1 MFEGVL
7 PAIITPFKRNPAMS
21 LDIPGLE
28 KNIEFLLSRG
38 IHGIVPC
45 GSTGESA
52 TLTFEEHEKV
62 IKVTVDKVNGEI
74 PVLAGTGSNNTA
86 EAIRLTKAAKDI
98 GADGVLAISPYY
110 NKPNRAGL
118 IKHYHKL
125 ADLDIPVIVYNVPS
139 RTGQNL
145 EPDLIAELAKHP
157 NIWGVKEASGNIG
170 QISRI
175 IEETQDDDFIVISGD
190 DNITLPI
197 MALGGAGVI
206 SVAAN
211 IDPKRMVE
219 MYEAILLGD
228 YQKALVLNFA
238 LSPLFRSMFID
249 TNPIP
254 VKKAV
259 ELMGLAGGP
268 VRLPLSDLDAK
279 KTEELRKVIAA
290 LPKETAKKAPAAKR
304 PVKAA
309 KKAAP
314 KKTVVK
320 TAPQKKA
327 MPKRSAPKKK
337 PVAKRTR

>member
-7 PAIITPFKRNPAMS
+7 PAIITPFKRNSAMG
-21 LDIPGLE
+21 LDVQGLE
-28 KNIEFLLSRG
+28 RNIGFLLSCG

-62 IKVTVDKVNGEI
+62 IEIAVDKVNGKI

-86 EAIRLTKAAKDI
+86 EAVRLTKAAKDI
-98 GADGVLAISPYY
+98 GADGVLVISPYY
-110 NKPNRAGL
+110 NKPNRSGL
-118 IKHYHKL
+118 IKHYTKL
-125 ADLDIPVIVYNVPS
+125 ADLDVPVVMYNVPG

-145 EPDLIAELAKHP
+145 EPDLVAELARHP
-157 NIWGVKEASGNIG
+157 NIVAIKEASGNIG

-175 IEETQDDDFIVISGD
+175 IEETQDDDFVVISGD

-211 IDPKRMVE
+211 VDPKRMVA
-219 MYEAILLGD
+219 MYEAMKQGD
-228 YQKALVLNFA
+228 YQKALVLHYA
-238 LSPLFRSMFID
+238 LSPLLRAMFID

-259 ELMGLAGGP
+259 ELLGMAGGP
-268 VRLPLSDLDAK
+268 VRLPLDDLDEK
-279 KTEELRKVIAA
+279 KTEQLKKI
-290 LPKETAKKAPAAKR
+290 LMTIPNKAKTK
-304 PVKAA
+304 
-309 KKAAP
+309 
-314 KKTVVK
+314 
-320 TAPQKKA
+320 
-327 MPKRSAPKKK
+327 SSDSKKK
-337 PVAKRTR
+337 PQKTLTGKTKSLKEKRAR

>member
-7 PAIITPFKRNPAMS
+7 PAIITPFKRNSAMG
-21 LDIPGLE
+21 LDVQGLE
-28 KNIEFLLSRG
+28 RNIGFLLSCG

-62 IKVTVDKVNGEI
+62 IEISVEKVNGRI

-86 EAIRLTKAAKDI
+86 EAVRLTKAAKDI
-98 GADGVLAISPYY
+98 GADGVLVISPYY
-110 NKPNRAGL
+110 NKPNRSGL
-118 IKHYHKL
+118 IKHYTKL
-125 ADLDIPVIVYNVPS
+125 ADLDVPVVMYNVPG

-145 EPDLIAELAKHP
+145 EPDLVAELARHP
-157 NIWGVKEASGNIG
+157 NIVAIKEASGNIG

-175 IEETQDDDFIVISGD
+175 IEETQDDDFVVISGD

-211 IDPKRMVE
+211 VDPKRMVA
-219 MYEAILLGD
+219 MYEAMKHGD
-228 YQKALVLNFA
+228 YQKALVLHYA
-238 LSPLFRSMFID
+238 LSPLLRAMFID

-259 ELMGLAGGP
+259 ELLGMAGGP
-268 VRLPLSDLDAK
+268 VRLPLDDLDEK
-279 KTEELRKVIAA
+279 KTEQL
-290 LPKETAKKAPAAKR
+290 KKILATI
-304 PVKAA
+304 
-309 KKAAP
+309 P
-314 KKTVVK
+314 KKSDAKPSVSRKKSVK
-320 TAPQKKA
+320 TNAVKIKPSTKKQA
-327 MPKRSAPKKK
+327 R
-337 PVAKRTR
+337 

>member
-7 PAIITPFKRNPAMS
+7 PAIITPFKRNPAMG
-21 LDIPGLE
+21 LDVPGLE
-28 KNIEFLLSRG
+28 QNIGFLLSCG

-62 IKVTVDKVNGEI
+62 IKVTVDKVNGKI
-74 PVLAGTGSNNTA
+74 PVLAGAGSNNTA

-98 GADGVLAISPYY
+98 GADGVLVISPYY

-118 IKHYHKL
+118 VKHYTKL
-125 ADLDIPVIVYNVPS
+125 ADLDIPVVVYNVPG

-145 EPDLIAELAKHP
+145 EPDLIAELAQHP
-157 NIWGVKEASGNIG
+157 NIVGVKEASGNIG

-175 IEETQDDDFIVISGD
+175 IEETQDEDFVVISGD
-190 DNITLPI
+190 DNITVPI

-211 IDPKRMVE
+211 VDPKRMVA
-219 MYEAILLGD
+219 MCEAMRTGD
-228 YQKALVLNFA
+228 YQKALVLHFA

-259 ELMGLAGGP
+259 ELMGMAGGP
-268 VRLPLSDLDAK
+268 VRLPLDELDAR
-279 KTEELRKVIAA
+279 KTEQLAKVIATIPAQSAVKRA
-290 LPKETAKKAPAAKR
+290 LQKKVPQ
-304 PVKAA
+304 
-309 KKAAP
+309 
-314 KKTVVK
+314 KTVARK
-320 TAPQKKA
+320 TKAKQK
-327 MPKRSAPKKK
+327 R
-337 PVAKRTR
+337 R

>member
-7 PAIITPFKRNPAMS
+7 PAIITPFKRNSAMG
-21 LDIPGLE
+21 LDVQGLE
-28 KNIEFLLSRG
+28 HNIGFLLSCG

-62 IKVTVDKVNGEI
+62 IEVTVDKVNGKI

-98 GADGVLAISPYY
+98 GADGVLVISPYY

-118 IKHYHKL
+118 VKHYTKL
-125 ADLDIPVIVYNVPS
+125 ADLDIPVVMYNVPG

-145 EPDLIAELAKHP
+145 EPDLIAELAQHP
-157 NIWGVKEASGNIG
+157 NIVGVKEASGNIG

-175 IEETQDDDFIVISGD
+175 IEETQDEDFVVISGD

-211 IDPKRMVE
+211 VDPKRMVA
-219 MYEAILLGD
+219 MCEAMKQGD
-228 YQKALVLNFA
+228 YQKALVLHFA

-259 ELMGLAGGP
+259 ELLGMAGGP
-268 VRLPLSDLDAK
+268 VRLPLDDLDEK
-279 KTEELRKVIAA
+279 KTEQLKKVLATIPDKSDVKSSVSPRK
-290 LPKETAKKAPAAKR
+290 P
-304 PVKAA
+304 
-309 KKAAP
+309 
-314 KKTVVK
+314 VK
-320 TAPQKKA
+320 TAAGKTK
-327 MPKRSAPKKK
+327 PKKK
-337 PVAKRTR
+337 RER

>member
-7 PAIITPFKRNPAMS
+7 PAIITPFKRNPSMS
-21 LDIPGLE
+21 LDLPGLE
-28 KNIEFLLSRG
+28 KNIGFLLSCG

-62 IKVTVDKVNGEI
+62 IDVTVNKVNGKI

-86 EAIRLTKAAKDI
+86 EAVRLTKVAKDI

-118 IKHYHKL
+118 IKHYYKL

-145 EPDLIAELAKHP
+145 EPDLIAELAQHP

-211 IDPKRMVE
+211 IDPRRMVE
-219 MYEAILLGD
+219 MYDALLLGD
-228 YQKALVLNFA
+228 
-238 LSPLFRSMFID
+238 
-249 TNPIP
+249 
-254 VKKAV
+254 
-259 ELMGLAGGP
+259 
-268 VRLPLSDLDAK
+268 
-279 KTEELRKVIAA
+279 
-290 LPKETAKKAPAAKR
+290 
-304 PVKAA
+304 
-309 KKAAP
+309 
-314 KKTVVK
+314 
-320 TAPQKKA
+320 
-327 MPKRSAPKKK
+327 
-337 PVAKRTR
+337 

>member
-7 PAIITPFKRNPAMS
+7 PAIITPFKRNSAMD
-21 LDIPGLE
+21 LDVQGLE
-28 KNIEFLLSRG
+28 RNIEYLLSCG

-52 TLTFEEHEKV
+52 TLTFREHEKV
-62 IKVTVDKVNGEI
+62 ISVTIDKVNGKI

-86 EAIRLTKAAKDI
+86 EAVTLTKAAKDT
-98 GADGVLAISPYY
+98 GADGVLVISPYY

-118 IKHYHKL
+118 IKHYTKL
-125 ADLDIPVIVYNVPS
+125 ADLDIPVIIYNVPG

-157 NIWGVKEASGNIG
+157 SIVGIKEASGNVG
-170 QISRI
+170 QVSRI
-175 IEETQDDDFIVISGD
+175 IEMTQDEDFAVISGD
-190 DNITLPI
+190 DNLTLPI

-211 IDPKRMVE
+211 VDPKRMVA
-219 MYEAILLGD
+219 MCEAAAKGD
-228 YQKALVLNFA
+228 WKKACALHYA

-259 ELMGLAGGP
+259 ELMGMAGGP
-268 VRLPLSDLDAK
+268 VRLPLADLDTK
-279 KTEELRKVIAA
+279 KTEDLKKILATI
-290 LPKETAKKAPAAKR
+290 PSAKKNTVTKKAGMKKKQ
-304 PVKAA
+304 PVK
-309 KKAAP
+309 KA
-314 KKTVVK
+314 
-320 TAPQKKA
+320 
-327 MPKRSAPKKK
+327 R
-337 PVAKRTR
+337 R

>member
-7 PAIITPFKRNPAMS
+7 QAIITTFQRNQSMS

-28 KNIEFLLSRG
+28 KNIGFLLSRG

-62 IKVTVDKVNGEI
+62 IEVTVDKVNGKI

-98 GADGVLAISPYY
+98 GADGVLVISPYY

-118 IKHYHKL
+118 IKHYHRI
-125 ADLDIPVIVYNVPS
+125 ADLDVPVIMYNVPS

-145 EPDLIAELAKHP
+145 EPDLVAELAQHP
-157 NIWGVKEASGNIG
+157 NIWGIKEASGNIG

-211 IDPKRMVE
+211 VDPARMVE
-219 MYEAILLGD
+219 MYEAILKND

-254 VKKAV
+254 VKKAA
-259 ELMGLAGGP
+259 EIMGLAGGP
-268 VRLPLSDLDAK
+268 VRLPLDELDAK
-279 KTEELRKVIAA
+279 KTEQLKKVLATIPKAA
-290 LPKETAKKAPAAKR
+290 VKTARKAPATKKVAKTASR
-304 PVKAA
+304 TKAT
-309 KKAAP
+309 P
-314 KKTVVK
+314 KKTA
-320 TAPQKKA
+320 T
-327 MPKRSAPKKK
+327 R
-337 PVAKRTR
+337 RTR